1 MLCPGSVAHGIPQA
15 QRLQETFAA
24 TRCRRLSTSITST
37 SRLVSMR
44 TKRSRLSADHACL
57 PYVWDTHFN
66 LYRQVRYRALSCL
79 CVDRMI
85 CPSARKWR
93 CYSASEW
100 QPIPQT
106 IRKMLS
112 KKYGRL
118 AMMRD
123 VFSIV
128 RLTTSFGDQ
137 STRRMRGKL
146 RRLLKCTL

>member
-1 MLCPGSVAHGIPQA
+1 MGSRRRNACKKHSLPRAAGVSPPVSRQLPGWY
-15 QRLQETFAA
+15 
-24 TRCRRLSTSITST
+24 RCARSG
-37 SRLVSMR
+37 SRH
-44 TKRSRLSADHACL
+44 SADHACL
-57 PYVWDTHFN
+57 PHVWTTHFN
-66 LYRQVRYRALSCL
+66 LYRQVWYRALSCL

-112 KKYGRL
+112 KKHGRL